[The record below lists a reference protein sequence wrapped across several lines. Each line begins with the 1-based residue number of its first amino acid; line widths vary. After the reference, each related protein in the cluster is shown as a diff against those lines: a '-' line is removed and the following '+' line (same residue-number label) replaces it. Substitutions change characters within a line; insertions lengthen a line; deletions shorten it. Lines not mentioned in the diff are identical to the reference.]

1 MTPFELTVCAYPP
14 STPFEMSMAVMPD
27 ALSVSRGAIEGSDIW
42 VLSLQAAAATVKTT
56 NSPIPYQFDL
66 GIGSARQKVFT
77 RLTEDPDRF
86 ADSLASLGLH
96 ISSSSDT
103 VDCRTAATERKT

>member
-1 MTPFELTVCAYPP
+1 
-14 STPFEMSMAVMPD
+14 MAVMPD
-27 ALSVSRGAIEGSDIW
+27 ALSVSRGAIAGSDIW
-42 VLSLQAAAATVKTT
+42 VLSLQAAAVTVKTT
-56 NSPIPYQFDL
+56 KSPIPYQFDL